1 MGNKLKMYV
10 DVMACHPGVTG
21 SCIPCIL
28 KLPNRETTK
37 FVVDCGLFQGEDEYL
52 KYNDCFPFDC
62 SDVSFVLL
70 THNHVDHN
78 GRLPMLVKNGFEGK
92 IYTSNGTKTL
102 LPFSLF
108 DSQRVLAD
116 IYKRQYKK
124 SLYSEADVNK
134 TLAQTV
140 GMEYNKKYEITPNI
154 AVTFLQNA
162 HIVGASMI
170 FVEITYQGEEPI
182 NILFTGDYGYKND
195 FFDVLPIPQEIKRK
209 RLSIITESTY
219 GTTSIKDINYGYFKE
234 KIVDAIEKEKTVVV
248 PVLSLGRSQQILYE
262 LTKLQDLGKLDK
274 DVPIF
279 FDGKLAHC
287 YTRIYLDDNGLI
299 KESMKEF
306 LPENITF
313 VNSELRQELLNTTN
327 KKIIVT
333 TSGMGSYG
341 PAQVYLPYFI
351 SQRNA
356 LILFTCYTAVGTV
369 GANLKNANI
378 GDVVKVNGLLKRKI
392 AEVLYCQEFSSHA
405 KQEELL
411 SFLKSFTNL
420 RGVLINHGE
429 AKVKEYFAEKVYNE
443 VDASDIAILNR
454 DYFFRL
460 GSYGI
465 EKTLT
470 TKFN

>member
-10 DVMACHPGVTG
+10 DVMACHPEVTG
-21 SCIPCIL
+21 SCFPCVL
-28 KLPNRETTK
+28 KLPNRETIK
-37 FVVDCGLFQGEDEYL
+37 FIVDCGLFQGEDEYL

-62 SDVSFVLL
+62 SDISFVLL

-92 IYTSNGTKTL
+92 IYTSNGTKIL

-108 DSQRVLAD
+108 DSQKVLAD

-124 SLYSEADVNK
+124 SLYSESDVNK
-134 TLAQTV
+134 ALAQTV
-140 GMEYNKKYEITPNI
+140 GMDYNKKYIITPNI

-162 HIVGASMI
+162 HIIGASMV
-170 FVEITYQGEEPI
+170 FVEITYQDEEPI
-182 NILFTGDYGYKND
+182 NILFTGDYGCKND
-195 FFDVLPIPQEIKRK
+195 FFDVLPIPQEIKKK

-234 KIVDAIEKEKTVVV
+234 KIVDAIEKGKTVVV

-262 LTKLQDLGKLDK
+262 LTKLQDLGKLSK
-274 DVPIF
+274 EVPIF

-299 KESMKEF
+299 KESMKKF
-306 LPENITF
+306 LPDNITF
-313 VNSELRQELLNTTN
+313 VSSEIRQDLLNTSN

-333 TSGMGSYG
+333 TSGMGTYG

-351 SQRNA
+351 SQKNA
-356 LILFTCYTAVGTV
+356 LILFTCYTAAGTV
-369 GANLKNANI
+369 SANLKEANI
-378 GDVVKVNGLLKRKI
+378 GDVVKVNGILKRKI
-392 AEVLYCQEFSSHA
+392 ADVLYCTEFSSHA

-420 RGVLINHGE
+420 RAVLINHGE
-429 AKVKEYFAEKVYNE
+429 AKVKEKFAEKVYDE

-454 DYFFRL
+454 EYFFRL

-470 TKFN
+470 TKFK